1 MDNSSVHCR
10 VLNGAICLKKSEL
23 EVTIEALMK
32 ENKRLVAD
40 GIVQTEEIEN
50 LNDVLSQ
57 RDTEICVLKELIIK
71 YKRSEVIGDD
81 R

>member
-1 MDNSSVHCR
+1 VIH
-10 VLNGAICLKKSEL
+10 LKKSDPEAT
-23 EVTIEALMK
+23 VEALMQ

-40 GIVQTEEIEN
+40 GIVQTEEIEK

>member
-1 MDNSSVHCR
+1 M
-10 VLNGAICLKKSEL
+10 KKSEL